1 MGRAGGGPR
10 EDEDEISCDAAGDIA
25 GPWLCLP
32 ETQGEKE
39 LRKEEGMVANWRQAG
54 SKTAIG
60 FILVAILCYGCGG
73 GGQFRSGGEPL
84 QKEVIDEY
92 ILTKAGFTPYKPNME
107 TPKTQ
112 ALLDALPSGQVTTFS
127 GNGKI
132 YHAYPDKGANIL
144 YVGDQAAYDKYVSMA
159 HGRNVCR
166 RVNAPDSSGFW
177 ECFQEMQQQG
187 AR

>member
-1 MGRAGGGPR
+1 LLEA
-10 EDEDEISCDAAGDIA
+10 
-25 GPWLCLP
+25 
-32 ETQGEKE
+32 QGEKE

-60 FILVAILCYGCGG
+60 FILVAILVYGCGG
-73 GGQFRSGGEPL
+73 GGQVRSGGVPL
-84 QKEVIDEY
+84 RGEVIDEY

-112 ALLDALPSGQVTTFS
+112 ALLDALPSGQVTTFRA
-127 GNGKI
+127 NGVA

-159 HGRNVCR
+159 QGRNLCQ
-166 RVNAPDSSGFW
+166 RVDAPDSSGFW
-177 ECFQEMQQQG
+177 ECFQEMQQKG
-187 AR
+187 TR